1 MKIKPKPKPVVAL
14 GYVEQK
20 DLPKL
25 LASAKQN
32 HLDRDA
38 RLVVG
43 NYGISKTY
51 SDEIHALRGATYAPM
66 FTITDGLYDARPGLT
81 RGEKKIEGKGRF
93 AAQGGKLPTWQQL
106 LASRSSPSK
115 TIATGVEL
123 GRRMRDQIR
132 AATRGG
138 TKIEAWQLD
147 EILAEAQS
155 GTPRQAATIRQ
166 FEQGV
171 LLGLYGGR
179 PELGDKPMQG
189 ITYLAHTALGLA
201 DARGRDASTF
211 WRTLDRTSFRIAGEE
226 YPDFTGSAAA
236 AARSQSW
243 GQRTLH
249 AMGGARARIAA
260 KYIPCLTPGYRLVPG
275 LGGNTSG
282 KSHASVD
289 RWRDGYVQARRHEG
303 VSGFAEFNFRFGN
316 SDPQVI
322 DATLK
327 AIDRGIKGKK

>member
-1 MKIKPKPKPVVAL
+1 MKIKPKPVVAL

-25 LASAKQN
+25 LASAKKN

-66 FTITDGLYDARPGLT
+66 FTVTDALYGGRPGLT
-81 RGEKKIEGKGRF
+81 RAEQKIESKGRF
-93 AAQGGKLPTWQQL
+93 AAQAGKLPTWQQL
-106 LASRSSPSK
+106 LAARASPQK

-147 EILAEAQS
+147 EILAEASS

-201 DARGRDASTF
+201 GARGRDANTF
-211 WRTLDRTSFRIAGEE
+211 WRTIDRTSFRVAGEE
-226 YPDFTGSAAA
+226 YPDFSGSPQA

-243 GQRTLH
+243 GQRTLK
-249 AMGGARARIAA
+249 AMGGARASVAA
-260 KYIPCLTPGYRLVPG
+260 KYIPCLTPGYRLAPG
-275 LGGNTSG
+275 LGGDTSG

-289 RWRDGYVQARRHEG
+289 RWRDGYVQERKREG
-303 VSGFAEFNFRFGN
+303 VAGFAEFNFRFGN
-316 SDPQVI
+316 SAPEVM